1 MPWVDGT
8 GHIRVDELTV
18 GAYALQESLKLRV
31 HEVTAQL
38 LHALVDLLREHRI
51 IDDGTDARAHIDKDH
66 HDAVALQLHLRLKLR
81 LQETRSVE
89 EALSILKDL
98 QGAPG
103 TALVARRDGILGE
116 RYGSKGLA
124 EHITALAQR
133 LAVLGNREVHVAVLV
148 ETVFLKEVDGA
159 LRRVEPFLTM
169 LHIVVSKGADKSEA
183 TLKPHALRGV
193 HQ

>member
-1 MPWVDGT
+1 M
-8 GHIRVDELTV
+8 
-18 GAYALQESLKLRV
+18 
-31 HEVTAQL
+31 
-38 LHALVDLLREHRI
+38 
-51 IDDGTDARAHIDKDH
+51 
-66 HDAVALQLHLRLKLR
+66 ALQLHLRLKLR

-103 TALVARRDGILGE
+103 AALVARRDGILGE